1 MTEHLK
7 TLLAVFNLTMAL
19 AWILLILFG
28 FLSRG
33 DPITSL
39 VFLISWGCPVIGPA
53 LLFAGSLAFIRSN
66 RRPRRGSF
74 LAAAGALA
82 VWCQGFVGIPPL
94 RDALGVEARGLASWW
109 VGFVQASLLTFFAAA
124 FLYWDVPADDEARRA
139 R

>member
-1 MTEHLK
+1 MTDTLK

-19 AWILLILFG
+19 AWLLLILFG

-33 DPITSL
+33 EPISSL
-39 VFLISWGCPVIGPA
+39 VFLISWGCPLVGPA

-82 VWCQGFVGIPPL
+82 VWCQARGDVPPL
-94 RDALGVEARGLASWW
+94 RDALDVEARGLTSWW

-124 FLYWDVPADDEARRA
+124 FLYWDVPSDDKARRA
-139 R
+139 Q